1 MLVGGAPPHLHLPF
15 YTIVRYVVYCV
26 CLAMNRQFHE
36 AVRRLT
42 NIPLQFPSDIFVLF
56 MQPFSSSLS
65 FLFPFVSFEKFVSNY
80 EISIFPFFSY
90 VMKIVRFLSMNFPNN
105 FLFGCTTIMMLLL
118 MIMMFTVFY
127 WIFSLFH
134 FLSPVIFRYV
144 FISFVFFMHVLYE
157 FSVLLW
163 ISLRFVCSLFF
174 LYFFV
179 SFSFI
184 ICVFSSHFVL
194 GFSFWFLVFLY
205 KLFSLIM
212 YIL

>member
-15 YTIVRYVVYCV
+15 YTIVRYVVYYV

-56 MQPFSSSLS
+56 LQLFSSSL
-65 FLFPFVSFEKFVSNY
+65 FILFPFVSFEKFVSNY

-90 VMKIVRFLSMNFPNN
+90 FMKIVRFLSMNFPNN

-134 FLSPVIFRYV
+134 FLSPVISRYV
-144 FISFVFFMHVLYE
+144 FISFVFFMHVSYE

-163 ISLRFVCSLFF
+163 ISLRLFF
-174 LYFFV
+174 VFLILFRIVFVYYLCFF
-179 SFSFI
+179 FSF
-184 ICVFSSHFVL
+184 CF
-194 GFSFWFLVFLY
+194 GF
-205 KLFSLIM
+205 
-212 YIL
+212 